1 MPTLQEY
8 IKKLPPDLEKEV
20 KDFVEFLLK
29 KRGRRPHNKLSQ
41 TWAGALKKHKSEY
54 TSIELQKKS
63 LQWRDE

>member
-29 KRGRRPHNKLSQ
+29 KRGRRHHNKLSQ
-41 TWAGALKKHKSEY
+41 TWAGALKKYKSEY
-54 TSIELQKKS
+54 TSLELQKKS
-63 LQWRDE
+63 LQWRDG